1 MNERSPRPSA
11 RKMISLLKIQEC
23 CLIIEEE
30 GVGQQFRCRLG
41 LSDW

>member
-23 CLIIEEE
+23 CLIIEE